1 MISQGTWVRYLNLR
15 TSLYALEINGGL
27 EQKDQYHDLERMIT
41 HLRERR
47 AADDSD
53 PVTVA
58 GGRGR

>member
-1 MISQGTWVRYLNLR
+1 MWVWYLNLR
-15 TSLYALEINGGL
+15 TLVYGLEINGGL
-27 EQKDQYHDLERMIT
+27 EKRYQYHDPERMIT